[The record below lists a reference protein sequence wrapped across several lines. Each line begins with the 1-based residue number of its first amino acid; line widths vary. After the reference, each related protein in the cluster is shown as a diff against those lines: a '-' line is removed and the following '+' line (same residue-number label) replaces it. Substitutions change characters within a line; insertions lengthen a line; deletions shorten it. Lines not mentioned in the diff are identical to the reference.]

1 MADGGRESI
10 TTSRV
15 RELLAADLFCG
26 AGGTSTGAMR
36 AAEVL
41 GQRIRLT
48 AVNHWPVALETH
60 SAMHPDAEHICAD
73 LESVRP
79 REVVPGGRLDLL
91 MASPTC
97 TYHSRARGGRP
108 VNDQQRMD
116 PWHVHRW
123 CTELRVQRLLVEN
136 VPEMVAW
143 GPCSLVT
150 GRPIESRKGEY
161 FRAWL
166 QALRNIGFRLD
177 WRVLNCADYGD
188 PTTRQRFFLI
198 GRTDRLPLRWPEPSH
213 AKGGSADLLS
223 TRAPWRSAAEC
234 IDWTHPGKSIFA
246 RKKPLAPNTLRRI
259 LAGAIRYQW
268 PQPYIDALH
277 ALLNGRAPELDV
289 QLGADGLT
297 AFIIPV
303 THHGD
308 QRVHDLG
315 EPFRTITGANRGELG
330 LVMATASG
338 GAARELSE
346 PLPTVTGGGDG
357 GARPHFVTPLLMGVA
372 STAQARSVDEPA
384 PTITTGGAS
393 STHRPGNARPQLLQ
407 AVIVSKH
414 GGPGNTARGADQP
427 LYAVDTGG
435 AGSVAQPVMVAQ
447 YGTDRGQ
454 TDVREPLPTV
464 TTKDRFSLAVP
475 VVVNL
480 SNQSSAPAPRSI
492 HEPLKTITGTRG
504 GDMAVASPVLLRAGH
519 GDSDGRDPGSRVIDP
534 GQPMPA
540 CTGSNEFAVAE
551 PIAIE
556 NGGEIPFGDSRP
568 SAIAY
573 RIDILYRMLTTRE
586 LARAMSFEVDGV
598 AYPFK
603 GTATDITKQ
612 IGNAVPVRTAQALV
626 SALLDPAGAVAMGR
640 AA

>member
-1 MADGGRESI
+1 MADGS
-10 TTSRV
+10 TSTSGRV
-15 RELLAADLFCG
+15 RAITAADLFCG
-26 AGGTSTGAMR
+26 AGGTSTGAAR
-36 AAEVL
+36 AASAL
-41 GQRIRLT
+41 GMRLQLT
-48 AVNHWPVALETH
+48 AVNHWPVAIETH
-60 SAMHPDAEHICAD
+60 TAMHPDAQHLCAD

-123 CTELRVQRLLVEN
+123 CTELRVARLLVEN
-136 VPEMVAW
+136 VPEMVQW

-150 GRPIESRKGEY
+150 GRPIASRRGEY

-166 QALRNIGFRLD
+166 DALRAIGFRLD

-198 GRTDRLPLRWPEPSH
+198 GRSDGKPLRWPDPSH
-213 AKGGSADLLS
+213 AKGGAADLLS
-223 TRAPWRSAAEC
+223 TRLPWRSAAEC
-234 IDWTHPGKSIFA
+234 IDWSHPGKSIFQ
-246 RKKPLAPNTLRRI
+246 RRKPLAPNTLRRI
-259 LAGAIRYQW
+259 LAGAIRYRW
-268 PQPYIDALH
+268 PRPYVDALQALLDGREPVLDVPAASATPFGIHLRGTHRH
-277 ALLNGRAPELDV
+277 ALSNSAID
-289 QLGADGLT
+289 LGQPIPTLT
-297 AFIIPV
+297 AGGGHV
-303 THHGD
+303 
-308 QRVHDLG
+308 
-315 EPFRTITGANRGELG
+315 G

-338 GAARELSE
+338 GVARELSE
-346 PLPTVTGGGDG
+346 PLPTVVGCGN

-372 STAQARSVDEPA
+372 STAQARPVDEPA

-393 STHRPGNARPQLLQ
+393 SETRPGNARPQLIQPIIVPNFGEREGQQPRTHAIDAPLP
-407 AVIVSKH
+407 AV
-414 GGPGNTARGADQP
+414 
-427 LYAVDTGG
+427 TGHG
-435 AGSVAQPVMVAQ
+435 AGALAQPVLVAQ

-454 TDVREPLPTV
+454 TDVRDPLPTV
-464 TTKDRFSLAVP
+464 TTKDRFSMAVP
-475 VVVNL
+475 VVVQL

-519 GDSDGRDPGSRVIDP
+519 GDSDGRDPASRVIDP

-551 PIAIE
+551 PVLI
-556 NGGEIPFGDSRP
+556 S
-568 SAIAY
+568 Y
-573 RIDILYRMLTTRE
+573 RIDILYRMLSTRE

-598 AYPFK
+598 PYPFR
-603 GTATDITKQ
+603 GTATDVTKQ

-626 SALLDPAGAVAMGR
+626 YELLR